1 MSQASPLPEL
11 KAAFADFLVDES
23 ALRPPLGLATGLP
36 ALDEKL
42 LWKGLPKGELSL
54 LLGKPGCG
62 LTSLWFKTAEPLTQS
77 GRWAAWMNSDWSL
90 YPSHQKLRWDR
101 LMVMEQPSSSSLF
114 FWILQEMITSSLF
127 DLVGCHLTEFSLKR
141 HQLVKIKALARA
153 YQVAMVFISSR
164 PVPLHPLYALILE
177 SRKGD
182 LIIRRALH
190 RQKDQTLTGVLQ
202 DARSLPAIFQRSRLQ
217 LG

>member
-1 MSQASPLPEL
+1 MSQAPPLPAL

-23 ALRPPLGLATGLP
+23 TLRPPLGLSSGLP
-36 ALDEKL
+36 ALDERL
-42 LWKGLPKGELSL
+42 LWKGFPKGELSL
-54 LLGKPGCG
+54 LLGKPGGG
-62 LTSLWFKTAEPLTQS
+62 LTSLWFRTAAPLTQS

-90 YPSHQKLRWDR
+90 YPSHQNMRWDR
-101 LMVMEQPSSSSLF
+101 LMVMEQPSSPSVF

-127 DLVGCHLTEFSLKR
+127 DLIGCHLTEFSLKR

-153 YQVAMVFISSR
+153 YQVALIFISAQ

-177 SRKGD
+177 SRRED

-190 RQKDQTLTGVLQ
+190 RQKDQILTGALQ
-202 DARSLPAIFQRSRLQ
+202 DARSLPSIFQRSRLQ